1 MEFTNQLVAMSTE
14 EQKASFY
21 RKTYMHVALAILAFI
36 FVETALLMV
45 VPAELIMGMVSQKY
59 VWLLTIGGFWL
70 ASMLAEKWTMASSRS
85 MQYAGLGFYVLLEAI
100 IFLPLIHIAVNK
112 TDNIS
117 LIPQAGLIT
126 FMLFVG
132 LTGVALTSKRDFS
145 FLRSV
150 LIIGG
155 FISLGL
161 IIAGWIF
168 QFNLGLW
175 FSAGMVFL
183 AGASILYQT
192 NQLKNVYTTEQYV
205 GASLQ
210 LFASVML
217 LFWYVLRILMSRKD

>member
-45 VPAELIMGMVSQKY
+45 VPAELIMGMVSKNY
-59 VWLLTIGGFWL
+59 VWLMIIGGFWL
-70 ASMLAEKWTMASSRS
+70 ASMLAEKWTMASSRA

-100 IFLPLIHIAVNK
+100 IFLPLIYIAVAYTGGK
-112 TDNIS
+112 VI
-117 LIPQAGLIT
+117 LQAGLIT
-126 FMLFVG
+126 FMLFLG

-210 LFASVML
+210 LFSSVML